1 MNVWE
6 FLDRLTT
13 KIFDNFL
20 LVIALIVTVLMLF
33 APTLKH

>member
-20 LVIALIVTVLMLF
+20 LVIALIVTVLILF
-33 APTLKH
+33 TQALK